1 MSFAFAS
8 LATALAI
15 AAATTN
21 VSSFASFVIVSAK
34 SEKEVKEEV
43 KNKFDNAIS
52 KFIFLSHF

>member
-52 KFIFLSHF
+52 KFIFLSRF